1 MEGVENVNRLGEM
14 FMNGMGAGMWLVG
27 AAVAIVAAV
36 IVVAAVC
43 SLIALA
49 TGAGKD
55 DDGP

>member
-1 MEGVENVNRLGEM
+1 MDRLGDM

-55 DDGP
+55 DDGS